1 MNFEWRGLG
10 VGLGEGGERV
20 EDVDVSGVA
29 DEDEAI
35 ADGGVGE
42 VAVFLDAMTDS
53 PWCWDLDIIS
63 CCLGF

>member
-20 EDVDVSGVA
+20 EDVDVSGGA

-53 PWCWDLDIIS
+53 P
-63 CCLGF
+63 